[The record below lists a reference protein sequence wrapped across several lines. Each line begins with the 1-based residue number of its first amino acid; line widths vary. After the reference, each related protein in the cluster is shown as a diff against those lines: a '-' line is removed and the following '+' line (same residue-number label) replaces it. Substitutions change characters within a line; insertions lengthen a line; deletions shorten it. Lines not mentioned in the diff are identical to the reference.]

1 MNVKVVCLWGYRYQ
15 LLLQSGNTRVTY
27 SKFCVLALG
36 LTQVLTCSFSAPF
49 HSGSRLITS
58 SFQSATHALQQCRV
72 PQEILF
78 KCDICCHGDCVI
90 PLTSAQK
97 WSIIFLVRS
106 LKIGFQVTVNSK
118 EDAVLSRVAFYTH
131 DFSLFGFSLL
141 SQTHLGKL
149 IQKITSGIT
158 SRLSNRCLCK
168 KSSVQYIYQGRFH
181 VYIPD
186 QIKKVLKDLF
196 ASGSRLG
203 DMYIYIFSKFK
214 KHFEN
219 IQHIFVVSVTII
231 ALDCGFSLRIP
242 QNADCLR

>member
-1 MNVKVVCLWGYRYQ
+1 MC
-15 LLLQSGNTRVTY
+15 
-27 SKFCVLALG
+27 
-36 LTQVLTCSFSAPF
+36 
-49 HSGSRLITS
+49 TS
-58 SFQSATHALQQCRV
+58 SWTNSGFNLQFFCPISFRLKTHYIVV
-72 PQEILF
+72 PV
-78 KCDICCHGDCVI
+78 CYTCTAAMSSPSGDFIQVWHLLSWRLRYSTYVC
-90 PLTSAQK
+90 TK

-118 EDAVLSRVAFYTH
+118 EDAVLSRVALYTH

-141 SQTHLGKL
+141 SQTDLGKL